1 MSINLTNK
9 HNVPLALAVW
19 LVADNYDYQAVEN
32 YVSVTSLMRPLR
44 QLVLSART
52 IQGSVESDL
61 ADFASRA
68 MGNALHDSIEKAW
81 LHHHQKSMEL
91 LGYPKEVI
99 DRVLINPSAEL
110 VSRTKDAI
118 PIYLEQRAFKKVG
131 KWTIGGK
138 FDMVADGI
146 VHDNKSTTAYT
157 WLTGDKDKDYQLQG
171 SLYRWLNPDKI
182 TEDFIRI
189 NFIFTDWSKVMAK
202 SDPKY
207 PQAKVLA
214 KEVPLLSLQETQD
227 WVEGKLA
234 QIEQQGQEGPD
245 LAQPTVLGEQ
255 AHQQQVRQHR
265 KPDRQC
271 AKAQRQLQ
279 RIGLTGHQDRG
290 DLPGNRHPAHQDQ
303 CAQPNHVGP
312 GIAGRKAGYR
322 RNHVVTGGL
331 IFWVGHC

>member
-1 MSINLTNK
+1 MTINLTNK

-227 WVEGKLA
+227 WVESKLA
-234 QIEQQGQEGPD
+234 QIEMYWD
-245 LAQPTVLGEQ
+245 
-255 AHQQQVRQHR
+255 
-265 KPDRQC
+265 KPDAAIPECTDDELWRAPPKYKYYSNP
-271 AKAQRQLQ
+271 AKTDGRSTKNFDNKAEADSFWKVDKGGAGVVIPV
-279 RIGLTGHQDRG
+279 IGEPKRCNYCD
-290 DLPGNRHPAHQDQ
+290 A
-303 CAQPNHVGP
+303 
-312 GIAGRKAGYR
+312 
-322 RNHVVTGGL
+322 
-331 IFWVGHC
+331 VGHCQQARRYFS